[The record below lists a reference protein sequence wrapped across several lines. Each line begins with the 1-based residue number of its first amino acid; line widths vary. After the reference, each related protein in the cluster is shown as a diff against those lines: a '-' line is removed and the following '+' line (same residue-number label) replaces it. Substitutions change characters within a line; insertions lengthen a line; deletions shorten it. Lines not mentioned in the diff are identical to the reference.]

1 MLCSLHTLDHLEAD
15 VSTKEFL
22 LTYFEAIHN
31 GGWEDLVAEDFVFVN
46 SNLDRVAHGKA
57 AYIDGAGRFFRS
69 TTAVEVR
76 DLLIEGDR
84 AAVLARYIT
93 RSPRGHVGVCD
104 VAEILTTDGHK
115 LTSSAIFFD
124 TKAFAEFMAQP

>member
-1 MLCSLHTLDHLEAD
+1 MSTRAFMLA
-15 VSTKEFL
+15 
-22 LTYFEAIHN
+22 YFEAIHK

-46 SNLDRVAHGKA
+46 SNLDRVGHGKA
-57 AYIDGAGRFFRS
+57 AYIDGAGRFFKS

-76 DLLIEGDR
+76 NMVIEGER
-84 AAVLARYIT
+84 AAVLARYVT

-104 VAEILTTDGHK
+104 VAEFLTTDGHK

-124 TKAFAEFMAQP
+124 TKAFADFMAQS

>member
-1 MLCSLHTLDHLEAD
+1 M
-15 VSTKEFL
+15 STKELL
-22 LTYFEAIHN
+22 LTYFEAIHK

-46 SNLDRVAHGKA
+46 SNLDRIGHGKA
-57 AYIDGAGRFFRS
+57 AYIDGAGRFFRN

-76 DLLIEGDR
+76 SLLIEGDR
-84 AAVLARYIT
+84 AAVLARYVT

-104 VAEILTTDGHK
+104 VAEFLATDGHK

-124 TKAFAEFMAQP
+124 TKALADFMAQP